1 MPRCPECGKE
11 IKLMVGLVE
20 QNIAPFVCFT
30 MALVL
35 PAGLGFIGWV
45 AVFREGLG
53 NYQFHSLSRTLESLS
68 LIGFQLAFFTLIIPL
83 LIRRKFLRMQ
93 LRNQWICAALAEA
106 LTLPTRAASPTRC
119 NPPAWWCR
127 GRQARPLIFHPVWL
141 RLPIIFCCAWR
152 AAKDGHTAPRG
163 LHGGWHGF
171 AGD

>member
-1 MPRCPECGKE
+1 MLLKYLETHDAACPLCKYNLRNLTVPRCPECGKE

-93 LRNQWICAALAEA
+93 LRNQWICAALAAIEPLVLFGMLLA
-106 LTLPTRAASPTRC
+106 SIMLLP
-119 NPPAWWCR
+119 
-127 GRQARPLIFHPVWL
+127 
-141 RLPIIFCCAWR
+141 
-152 AAKDGHTAPRG
+152 
-163 LHGGWHGF
+163 
-171 AGD
+171 